1 MARELQRRGDEAD
14 RRGDEPDRRGDEP
27 EQRGDEPEQRG
38 DEAREPRSD
47 EAARRDDE
55 SKRREGADSR
65 SWLRLAQSYLGKRVV
80 ESRSSAHNPWL
91 EVVYD
96 RGRCVLNSRS
106 VNYSFGSLHRV
117 FEEAFAKLHL
127 EQRKLREVLLLGC
140 GAGSVVEILRKQYSQ
155 QCAITAIEIDPVV
168 IELARR
174 HFMIDRVPG
183 LEIVCADAGEYVAM
197 ARKKFDL
204 VVIDLFID
212 DRVPPA
218 FRSREFLQRARRLLA
233 KGGLVVFN
241 AIDDSPDTKLEADE
255 LKSSFAI
262 TFPSHGCLDLSG
274 NRVYFAEAD

>member
-1 MARELQRRGDEAD
+1 MAREPKRSD
-14 RRGDEPDRRGDEP
+14 DEPR
-27 EQRGDEPEQRG
+27 
-38 DEAREPRSD
+38 
-47 EAARRDDE
+47 RRDDE
-55 SKRREGADSR
+55 SRRRDDGASKRRDDEATRRTDESKSRDDESRRDDTDSR

-80 ESRSSAHNPWL
+80 ESRSSEHNPLL

-127 EQRKLREVLLLGC
+127 EQRTLREVLLLGC
-140 GAGSVVEILRKQYSQ
+140 GAGSVVEILRKQYSKE
-155 QCAITAIEIDPVV
+155 CAITAVEIDPVV

-174 HFMIDRVPG
+174 HFMIDRVPN
-183 LEIVCADAGEYVAM
+183 LEIVCADAREYVAT

-218 FRSREFLQRARRLLA
+218 FRSREFLERVRKLLA

-255 LKSSFAI
+255 LKSSFAV
-262 TFPSHGCLDLSG
+262 TFPSYGCLDLSG
-274 NRVYFAEAD
+274 NRVYFAEAE